1 MAFAEGSHQV
11 EIVGGPLSYYL
22 EYTTTNLYV
31 ESVFGANLHTIK
43 LANDS
48 TTDTEIV
55 SVSFDGAT
63 LNGTLKAGE
72 SITLNSKSRAGVYL
86 KGTAGGDKVRI
97 YGW

>member
-1 MAFAEGSHQV
+1 MAFGGDSSKV
-11 EIVGGPLSYYL
+11 EITGGPLSYYL

-48 TTDTEIV
+48 TADTEIV

-72 SITLNSKSRAGVYL
+72 SITLNTKSRPGIYI